1 MGSGERPA
9 LRVDLLGGFRL
20 LAGGEQVTVSGG
32 TERLVSFTAL
42 CGQAVPRTLLA
53 GTLWP
58 DRPERRAQAS
68 LRSALA
74 RLEAA
79 GRLVLDIGST
89 EVRLSPAAGVD
100 IGEARALARRVLDP
114 GGRPAGADLSAA
126 AVEALSV
133 DLLPGW
139 YDDWVVREAEEWHQL
154 RLHALEALADD
165 FVEAGRFADAVA
177 AAGTA
182 VRAEPLRESA
192 HAALIR
198 AHLAEGNQAEALR
211 VFERYERLLSCELG
225 LRPTPLVADLVAG
238 LRASPSGEGRG
249 HPLRPAD
256 QRARMSS
263 RL

>member
-1 MGSGERPA
+1 MESGDRPA

-32 TERLVSFTAL
+32 SERLLSFIAL
-42 CGQAVPRTLLA
+42 CGQAVPRTLMA

-58 DRPERRAQAS
+58 DRPERRAYAS

-74 RLEAA
+74 RLEGV
-79 GRLVLDIGST
+79 GRQVLHIGAT

-100 IGEARALARRVLDP
+100 IDEARSLARRILDP
-114 GGRPAGADLSAA
+114 STPTPDGDLSATS
-126 AVEALSV
+126 VETLSV

-139 YDDWVVREAEEWHQL
+139 YDDWVVQGAEEWHQL
-154 RLHALEALADD
+154 RLHALEALAED
-165 FVEAGRFADAVA
+165 FIRAGRFADAVA
-177 AAGTA
+177 AAGVA

-211 VFERYERLLSCELG
+211 DYERYEHHLAEELR
-225 LRPTPLVADLVAG
+225 LRPTPLVSDLVGG
-238 LRASPSGEGRG
+238 LRAIAHG
-249 HPLRPAD
+249 
-256 QRARMSS
+256 
-263 RL
+263 